1 MFKCKTN
8 YDAEQKIWYGPKIQ
22 SNSNIDNKSAGEFIL
37 SILEEVPDKV
47 IQISANNGIQITG
60 KQMHTLSIR
69 ACQNLQLNRL
79 KQNDI
84 IGIAA
89 SNSHYLAPI
98 VFGSYLCGTT
108 LSTLDPSF
116 RKDEI
121 KHIYSFTKPKIIFC
135 DPENYEAMKDSNAEL
150 NLNASIYLMKG
161 NVEGVETVDVF
172 LKSTGKELNFVPPKL
187 QDGGDQ
193 VATILCSSGTTGLP
207 KGVCM
212 SHRMLLRLTGFTT
225 LTEDDVFMSYSS
237 LYWLSGLITLNLGT
251 MNKCLRVIID
261 EPFSTETFFDIVEK
275 YRVTNLIGPPSQLG
289 LITQSSE
296 LEKRDLSSIT
306 KFNSGGS
313 TVPASLIKKFE
324 EYLPNGSVYVSYGMS
339 EIASCSNMEFI
350 EYRRSGSVGQMM
362 PNTEVK
368 ILDLH
373 GKQLGVGEEGE
384 ICIRIDVKWP
394 GYFGNDKATSDIY
407 DENHWISTGDIGY
420 FDNDGYLFVVDRK
433 KDILKYK
440 NFHVS
445 PTEIEEIILELP
457 DVIEVSVCGV
467 PDIVYTDLPAALVV
481 KKPESNLT
489 SDDILKLVETK
500 LADFKK
506 LRGGVYFVKE
516 LPKTVSGKIQRN
528 KVKEMLI
535 HYSSNKGSGTSC

>member
-8 YDAEQKIWYGPKIQ
+8 YDAEQKIWYGPKIK
-22 SNSNIDNKSAGEFIL
+22 SNSNINHKSAGEVIL
-37 SILEEVPDKV
+37 SVLEKVPNKV

-69 ACQNLQLNRL
+69 ACQNLQLKGL
-79 KQNDI
+79 KQNDV
-84 IGIAA
+84 IGFAA

-98 VFGSYLCGTT
+98 VFGSFLCGTT

-135 DPENYEAMKDSNAEL
+135 DPENYEAMKASNAEL

-161 NVEGVETVDVF
+161 HVEGVEPVDVF
-172 LKSTGKELNFVPPKL
+172 LKSTGKESNFIPPKL

-212 SHRMLLRLTGFTT
+212 SHRMLTRQIDFAN
-225 LTEDDVFMSYSS
+225 LTEDEVFFCYST
-237 LYWLSGLITLNLGT
+237 LYWLTGLFMLILGT
-251 MNKCLRVIID
+251 MNKCSRIIID

-275 YRVTNLIGPPSQLG
+275 YRVTNLLCPPSQLA
-289 LITQSSE
+289 LITQSPE
-296 LEKRDLSSIT
+296 LEKRDLSSII
-306 KFNSGGS
+306 KFNCGGGA
-313 TVPASLIKKFE
+313 VPVVLIKKFE
-324 EYLPNGSVYVSYGMS
+324 KYLTNGFVFVAYGMS
-339 EIASCSNMEFI
+339 EISGCSNI
-350 EYRRSGSVGQMM
+350 ESLKYKRIGSVGQMT
-362 PNTEVK
+362 PNAEIK
-368 ILDLH
+368 IIDSH
-373 GKQLGVGEEGE
+373 NNQLGIGEQGE
-384 ICIRIDVKWP
+384 ICLRIDVKWP
-394 GYFGNDKATSDIY
+394 GYYGNEKATNDIY
-407 DENHWISTGDIGY
+407 DKNRWIHSGDIGY

-445 PTEIEEIILELP
+445 PTEIEQIILELP
-457 DVIEVSVCGV
+457 DVLEVSVCGV
-467 PDIVYTDLPAALVV
+467 PDIVYTDLPTALVV
-481 KKPESNLT
+481 KKSQSNLT

-516 LPKTVSGKIQRN
+516 LPKTASGKIQRN
-528 KVKEMLI
+528 KIKEMANQFSKQKEI
-535 HYSSNKGSGTSC
+535 ATR

>member
-8 YDAEQKIWYGPKIQ
+8 YDAEQKIWYGPKIK
-22 SNSNIDNKSAGEFIL
+22 SNSNSDNKSAGEFIL
-37 SILEEVPDKV
+37 SVLEKVPNKV

-69 ACQNLQLNRL
+69 ACQNLQLKGL
-79 KQNDI
+79 KQNDV
-84 IGIAA
+84 IGFAA

-98 VFGSYLCGTT
+98 VFGSFLCGTT

-150 NLNASIYLMKG
+150 NLNAAIYLMKG
-161 NVEGVETVDVF
+161 HVEGVETVEVF
-172 LKSTGKELNFVPPKL
+172 LKSTGTEQNFVPPKL

-212 SHRMLLRLTGFTT
+212 SHKMLIRPTGVTT
-225 LTEDDVFMSYSS
+225 LTEDDVFLCYSS
-237 LYWLSGLITLNLGT
+237 LYWLSGLIMLTLGT

-275 YRVTNLIGPPSQLG
+275 YRVTNLLGAPSQLA
-289 LITQSSE
+289 LITQSPE
-296 LEKRDLSSIT
+296 IEKRDLSSIT
-306 KFNSGGS
+306 KFNCGGS
-313 TVPASLIKKFE
+313 AVPVVLIKKFE
-324 EYLPNGSVYVSYGMS
+324 KYLPNGFVFVAYGMS
-339 EIASCSNMEFI
+339 EIACCSNIEFL
-350 EYRRSGSVGQMM
+350 EYKRIGSVGQMM
-362 PNTEVK
+362 PNTEIK
-368 ILDLH
+368 IVDFH
-373 GKQLGVGEEGE
+373 GNQLGIGEEGE

-394 GYFGNDKATSDIY
+394 GYFGNDKATNDVY
-407 DENHWISTGDIGY
+407 DENNWISSGDIGY

-433 KDILKYK
+433 KEILKYK

-481 KKPESNLT
+481 KKPASNLT
-489 SDDILKLVETK
+489 SNDILKLVETK

-516 LPKTVSGKIQRN
+516 LPKTASGKIQRN
-528 KVKEMLI
+528 KIKEMANQFSKQKEI
-535 HYSSNKGSGTSC
+535 ATR